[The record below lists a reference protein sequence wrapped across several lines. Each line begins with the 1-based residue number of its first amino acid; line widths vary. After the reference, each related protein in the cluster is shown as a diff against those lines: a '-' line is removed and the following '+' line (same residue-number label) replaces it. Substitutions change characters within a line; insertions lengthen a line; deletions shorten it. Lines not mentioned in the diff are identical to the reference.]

1 MQHTLMREIWEFIQK
16 LIHPLELLQ
25 SMGPFAL
32 TVLLLIIFAE
42 TGLFFG
48 FFLPGDS
55 LLFVSGMLCAEGFLL
70 EGNVTLLIVLI
81 ALAAIIGDFVGY
93 WFGRK
98 TGPMIFKRDDTF
110 FFKKKYVLQ
119 AKDFY
124 DRYGGFAIVLGRFL
138 PIIRTFAPIVAGVV
152 GLDFKRFVFF
162 NIFGAVI
169 WSTSMVLAGYFLG
182 SVEFVQKNLE
192 PIIVGI
198 IIVSMIP
205 VFRTLIRERKRKRE
219 LEKELAAKKEE
230 KEPSELKEF
239 H

>member
-1 MQHTLMREIWEFIQK
+1 
-16 LIHPLELLQ
+16 
-25 SMGPFAL
+25 MGPFAL
-32 TVLLLIIFAE
+32 AVLLLIIFAE

-55 LLFVSGMLCAEGFLL
+55 LLFVSGMLCAEGSLV
-70 EGNVTLLIVLI
+70 EGNVALLILLI
-81 ALAAIIGDFVGY
+81 AVAATLGDFVGY

-98 TGPMIFKRDDTF
+98 TGPVIFKRDDSF

-124 DRYGGFAIVLGRFL
+124 DRYGGFAIVMGRFL

-169 WSTSMVLAGYFLG
+169 WATSMTLAGYFLG
-182 SVEFVQKNLE
+182 QVEFVQKNLE

-205 VFRTLIRERKRKRE
+205 VFRTFLKERRRKKE
-219 LEKELAAKKEE
+219 LENDLARAEGGKDE
-230 KEPSELKEF
+230 KEQSELKEF

>member
-1 MQHTLMREIWEFIQK
+1 MQEIWEFIQR

-32 TVLLLIIFAE
+32 AVLLLIIFAE

-55 LLFVSGMLCAEGFLL
+55 LLFVSGMLCAEGSLVD
-70 EGNVTLLIVLI
+70 GNVAFLVLLIAI
-81 ALAAIIGDFVGY
+81 AATLGDFVGY

-98 TGPMIFKRDDTF
+98 TGPVIFKRDDSF

-124 DRYGGFAIVLGRFL
+124 DRYGGFAIVMGRFL
-138 PIIRTFAPIVAGVV
+138 PIIRTFAPIVAGVG
-152 GLDFKRFVFF
+152 GLDFKRFFF
-162 NIFGAVI
+162 FYFFCSVI
-169 WSTSMVLAGYFLG
+169 WSPSITLTGFFLG
-182 SVEFVQKNLE
+182 RIEFVQENLE

-198 IIVSMIP
+198 IILSMIP
-205 VFRTLIRERKRKRE
+205 VFRTFL
-219 LEKELAAKKEE
+219 
-230 KEPSELKEF
+230 
-239 H
+239 

>member
-1 MQHTLMREIWEFIQK
+1 MQEFWEFIQR

-25 SMGPFAL
+25 SLGPLAL
-32 TVLLLIIFAE
+32 AALLLIVFAE

-55 LLFVSGMLCAEGFLL
+55 LLFVSGMLAAEGSLL
-70 EGNVTLLIVLI
+70 EGNVALVILLV
-81 ALAAIIGDFVGY
+81 AVAAILGDFVGY

-98 TGPMIFKRDDTF
+98 TGPVIFRRDDSF

-119 AKDFY
+119 AKEFY

-152 GLDFKRFVFF
+152 RLDFKRFIFF
-162 NIFGAVI
+162 NIFGAVL
-169 WSTSMVLAGYFLG
+169 WSTSMILAGYFLG
-182 SVEFVQKNLE
+182 RIEFVQKNLE

-198 IIVSMIP
+198 IVVSMIP
-205 VFRTLIRERKRKRE
+205 VLRTFMKERKRRSAE
-219 LEKELAAKKEE
+219 AKAGTEE
-230 KEPSELKEF
+230 HEEVDEPQN
-239 H
+239 

>member
-1 MQHTLMREIWEFIQK
+1 MQEFWEFIQK
-16 LIHPLELLQ
+16 LIHPLELLE
-25 SMGPFAL
+25 SMGSFGL

-55 LLFVSGMLCAEGFLL
+55 LLFVAGMLCAEGSLAG
-70 EGNVTLLIVLI
+70 GNVTLLIFLI
-81 ALAAIIGDFVGY
+81 AVAATLGDFVGY

-98 TGPMIFKRDDTF
+98 TGTVIFKRKDSF

-124 DRYGGFAIVLGRFL
+124 DRYGGFAIVMGRFL

-162 NIFGAVI
+162 NIFGAII
-169 WSTSMVLAGYFLG
+169 WSTSMTLAGYFLG
-182 SVEFVQKNLE
+182 KVEFVQENLE
-192 PIIVGI
+192 PVIIGIIVL
-198 IIVSMIP
+198 SMIP
-205 VFRTLIRERKRKRE
+205 LFHTFIKERRRRKTVDE
-219 LEKELAAKKEE
+219 TGAATDTKEKEQ
-230 KEPSELKEF
+230 SEKEF

>member
-1 MQHTLMREIWEFIQK
+1 MQEIWEFIQR

-32 TVLLLIIFAE
+32 AVLLLIIFAE

-55 LLFVSGMLCAEGFLL
+55 LLFVSGMLCAEGSLVD
-70 EGNVTLLIVLI
+70 GNVAFLVLLIAI
-81 ALAAIIGDFVGY
+81 AATIGDFVGY

-98 TGPMIFKRDDTF
+98 TGPVIFKRDDSF

-124 DRYGGFAIVLGRFL
+124 DRYGGFAIVMGRFL

-169 WSTSMVLAGYFLG
+169 WSTSMTLAGFFLG
-182 SVEFVQKNLE
+182 DWKSTRLHSSTSCASRMQ
-192 PIIVGI
+192 
-198 IIVSMIP
+198 SS
-205 VFRTLIRERKRKRE
+205 
-219 LEKELAAKKEE
+219 A
-230 KEPSELKEF
+230 
-239 H
+239 